1 NEEYNERCD
10 AENAKLRAGIVELKS
25 ENAELSD
32 RVTKV
37 KQNQLQNDSAEGIQ
51 GKGNI
56 TPNNNPSNF
65 NLGAVYHEK
74 LLEEKEMDNFL
85 LEAHKKIVSSEIKQR
100 NKERQADRKKLSK
113 AEQASL
119 NQNQESDTR
128 CSTSEKIPEVLNP
141 VTKISARAPGQNSHK
156 KKGAENIIQLI
167 ADSIKDDVQSNDK
180 TIPCDVIS
188 IESFD

>member
-1 NEEYNERCD
+1 MASQNNLGSMYNTVSDAEIAELKHSNIEFLRANEEYNERCD

-65 NLGAVYHEK
+65 NL
-74 LLEEKEMDNFL
+74 
-85 LEAHKKIVSSEIKQR
+85 
-100 NKERQADRKKLSK
+100 
-113 AEQASL
+113 
-119 NQNQESDTR
+119 
-128 CSTSEKIPEVLNP
+128 
-141 VTKISARAPGQNSHK
+141 
-156 KKGAENIIQLI
+156 
-167 ADSIKDDVQSNDK
+167 
-180 TIPCDVIS
+180 
-188 IESFD
+188 